1 VSLKLAFICKCFIA
15 CLTLESNFD
24 WILIISFLIIVALQM
39 HFQSAGPH
47 ERLHAYQALI
57 RPNIRMLPFVVCQ
70 MTLSRKRSAA
80 FFMLT
85 SKWLFACV
93 DTDMRFKITVL
104 SEAFIAHLTFEGL
117 LASVCS

>member
-1 VSLKLAFICKCFIA
+1 
-15 CLTLESNFD
+15 
-24 WILIISFLIIVALQM
+24 M

-70 MTLSRKRSAA
+70 MTLSRKRSTA

-85 SKWLFACV
+85 SKWLLSCV
-93 DTDMRFKITVL
+93 NTNMRFKITIL

>member
-1 VSLKLAFICKCFIA
+1 
-15 CLTLESNFD
+15 
-24 WILIISFLIIVALQM
+24 M

-57 RPNIRMLPFVVCQ
+57 RSNIRMLPFVVCQ
-70 MTLSRKRSAA
+70 MTLSRKRSSAV
-80 FFMLT
+80 FMLA

-93 DTDMRFKITVL
+93 DPHVRFEITIL
-104 SEAFIAHLTFEGL
+104 SEAFIAHLAFEGL